1 MISLEY
7 SLEPSNHLQNI
18 KSPYEWFIS
27 QDHLPFDLSQD
38 NYYTLYEEFLHQLY
52 KLYLETNSTY
62 YWFSLKGELIAD
74 KGSRVISSNSLKLNK
89 QKLRDIKIEQILQ

>member
-1 MISLEY
+1 MTTKERFETGIKIGDRFSEMY
-7 SLEPSNHLQNI
+7 SI
-18 KSPYEWFIS
+18 WI
-27 QDHLPFDLSQD
+27 
-38 NYYTLYEEFLHQLY
+38 EEFLHY

-74 KGSRVISSNSLKLNK
+74 EGSRVISSNSLKLNK